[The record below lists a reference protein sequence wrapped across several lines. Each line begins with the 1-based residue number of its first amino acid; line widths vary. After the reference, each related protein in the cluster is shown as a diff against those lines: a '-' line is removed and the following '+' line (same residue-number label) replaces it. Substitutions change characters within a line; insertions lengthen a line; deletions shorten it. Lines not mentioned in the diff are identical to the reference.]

1 MSSQRPVGTITR
13 GTTNPNRLRRC
24 DRWLLATHRDVL
36 TKGGPPVLVD
46 LGHGASGVTTAEWA
60 QRVRPVRPDVRVV
73 GLEIDPGRVETAQAW
88 AGAGLDFAL
97 GGFEVPLPERTS
109 ARVVRAFNV
118 LRQYDEASVEQPWR
132 TMIGRLDERGI
143 VIDGTCDELGRLGSW
158 ITLDADGPRTL
169 TLSWRLRDLD
179 ARRLP
184 SVVAERLPKALIHRN
199 VPGEPV
205 HDLLVRLDEA
215 WRRSTPFAPYGARQ
229 QAAAAFGEVAG
240 ELPVIGGA
248 DRWRLGELT
257 VPWSLVAPRSGP
269 LAQRW

>member
-24 DRWLLATHRDVL
+24 DRWLLATYSTLL
-36 TKGGPPVLVD
+36 TKGDAPVLVD

-60 QRVRPVRPDVRVV
+60 QRVLPVRPDARIL
-73 GLEIDPGRVETAQAW
+73 GLEIDPGRVESARAW
-88 AGAGLDFAL
+88 AGPGVDFAL
-97 GGFEVPLPERTS
+97 GGFEVPLPGGAS

-118 LRQYDEASVEQPWR
+118 LRQYDESEVEQPWR
-132 TMIGRLDERGI
+132 TMTARLDDRGI
-143 VIDGTCDELGRLGSW
+143 VVDGTCDELGRLGSW
-158 ITLDADGPRTL
+158 VTLDATGPRTL
-169 TLSWRLRDLD
+169 TLSWRLRDLGP
-179 ARRLP
+179 RRLP

-205 HDLLVRLDEA
+205 HQLLTRLDDA
-215 WRRSTPFAPYGARQ
+215 WRRSSPFAPYGARQ
-229 QAAAAFGEVAG
+229 HAVAAFGEVAH
-240 ELPVIGGA
+240 ELPVVGGP

-257 VPWSLVAPRSGP
+257 VPWSLVAPRTGP